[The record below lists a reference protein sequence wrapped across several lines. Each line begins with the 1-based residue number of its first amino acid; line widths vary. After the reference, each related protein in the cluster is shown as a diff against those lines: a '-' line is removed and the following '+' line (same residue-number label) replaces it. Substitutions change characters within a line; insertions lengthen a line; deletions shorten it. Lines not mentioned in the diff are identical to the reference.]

1 MRVWVPFVACLAFLS
16 SSAAAQSVCRDAA
29 ATIIERRQEFSIF
42 SISLPSGARSIPAKA
57 VLPNLNRPAG
67 AFVFSLSTLAETE
80 SHQILEMMPAAIALA
95 KKGHATVL
103 IQRTLT
109 WPVVDKSVGRMGA
122 DVLCAEQW
130 LSTHANAKADG
141 WTFVGPEAD
150 TPTLD
155 QLRVVEKKASS
166 MTFYWGFPL
175 AGSSETKN
183 TDNVLRYGVL
193 HIADMPDTHD

>member
-1 MRVWVPFVACLAFLS
+1 MRVWFSFVACLAFLS
-16 SSAAAQSVCRDAA
+16 SAGAQSACRDAA
-29 ATIIERRQEFSIF
+29 ATIIERRQEFAIF
-42 SISLPSGARSIPAKA
+42 SISLPSGPRSVPAKA
-57 VLPNLNRPAG
+57 VIPNSNRPAG
-67 AFVFSLSTLAETE
+67 AFVFSLSTLAEPE
-80 SHQILEMMPAAIALA
+80 SRQIVEMMPAAVALA
-95 KKGHATVL
+95 NKGHATVL

-109 WPVVDKSVGRMGA
+109 WPKVDKTVGRTGA

-130 LSTHANAKADG
+130 LSTHANAKADD

-150 TPTLD
+150 TPTLE

-175 AGSSETKN
+175 AGFSENKN
-183 TDNVLRYGVL
+183 TENVLRYGVL